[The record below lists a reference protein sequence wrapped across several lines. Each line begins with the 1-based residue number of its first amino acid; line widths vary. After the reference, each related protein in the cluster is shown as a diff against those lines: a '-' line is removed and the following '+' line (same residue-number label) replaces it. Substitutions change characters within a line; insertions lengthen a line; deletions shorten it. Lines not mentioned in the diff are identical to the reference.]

1 MAKRYIDKSIEEQQ
15 AERAAGFSRRLQNIA
30 DVGSDMYGKLSGI
43 ATGLAKEE
51 VFGIPGL
58 LGDLAEPAAAI
69 MNPVLYGSNPE
80 IRENLSEFQKD
91 FGAVGL
97 AKAAGVELSDEF
109 LDEKGELRPE
119 MVGRMLAPGALYLKG
134 AALIPELS
142 AGVQSLVRGLKDDGF
157 FPAGGPQPATVS
169 GPSSMTQAPDNAGPR
184 SSVLMSESL
193 GAGRSATGES
203 QDIADEIYDYVTG
216 MESPD
221 AISQLLGQG
230 AEEAATSFLQQAR
243 GSENLLD
250 VISPEVLT
258 TVQARLRDDTQA
270 AIADRL
276 GIDVENL
283 SFDTPVTVYRVGDIK
298 KGEIQSYSLD
308 PEIGKKELPGQRGGK
323 KQPTVEYKV
332 RAGDILAMPQ
342 ASARGIKNLEESEV
356 LIEGG
361 RAQPPVQFEKE
372 DMFVSPDNPGVVE
385 SGPPDFSGN
394 ALSGVSETGVYLPV
408 RAALMNIDIPEGGI
422 AANKLLE
429 KLRGQPRAGSELR
442 ATGFADYLKMKG
454 TDKLTKDEI
463 DLVYDG
469 MSPASVIRTIM
480 VNPYRYAGQ
489 AVSGTNPGYLG
500 MQRQIGAEDTELNY
514 GIIAFGDEKNVVNGK
529 ATQTVSGHR
538 YFDTVLP
545 STFGHVR
552 FSIQEMLDPA
562 TQQPIKVLLVEEI
575 QSDLVRA
582 FAAADRAKRS
592 VKSVDN
598 IKKDLVEQNP
608 DLANDDAALTLMAQ
622 TQHDEQLANAE
633 TAARRLLDNKVVYGP
648 GEKLADATLDVHPD
662 VAKYKAMQEKIN
674 LAENSDLIFTNP
686 IMQKIEGR
694 LERGLKT
701 TNLGYATSSEQI
713 AENLKFFLLNG
724 LHKAKTKE
732 EAASMLKNLAARGVD
747 IPPSSAVSKL
757 QAEANLNPQEILA
770 ERVKELSK
778 EIDDIRQ
785 TAKNDIN
792 RIQQSR
798 PVGIMGK
805 LKQKLSG
812 SIEDDL
818 VEKTKDLMV
827 DRMAFS
833 IKESKLNDAAKRVQR
848 KNKDKLMEARQK
860 NLDNE
865 PTYDFYDDFDPNDTS
880 TTTLFD
886 PRLIAPDARSQ
897 PSKKIRLNLNDDE
910 VLSSINEAEFDGDI
924 DDIARLLSTELKT
937 LEETDPIFRG
947 VSRLYDYDFA
957 KTNARAGVLER
968 LRSENAADY
977 MQLEHYKENMLN
989 KVADAKENAP
999 TPRDM
1004 VSQISK
1010 ILDDEQGVGDLFRR
1024 RYNLDNDTT
1033 AMDLAANPEMLADN
1047 MLDAEDYISRP
1058 AFETQ
1063 NDFIQFAMRAIASEA
1078 KKLEV
1083 DAVVVPSVEEMVM
1096 ARAQHGTVA
1105 EGRNGVKQIEDFKKG
1120 LAQEKEVRAAVQ
1132 KLGRMDKDKILT
1144 AEDVEALELSN
1155 MEDLNIERYGVPKT
1169 AGDFKAALEN
1179 SYINMGG
1186 GRVDHLRGHF
1196 QNYGES
1202 LNAALS
1208 NLQKQGFDVSE
1219 LEALNV
1225 RKRNEAAY
1233 TPLGEYARQGAPQL
1247 AKYRMIDLRE
1257 GNKGADVAKKVPSLY
1272 NKGGHV
1278 DIRGGIGAM
1287 ARSVM

>member
-15 AERAAGFSRRLQNIA
+15 AERADGFSRRLQNIA

-119 MVGRMLAPGALYLKG
+119 MVGRMLAPGALYTKG
-134 AALIPELS
+134 AALLPELS
-142 AGVQSLVRGLKDDGF
+142 AGVQSLVRGLKNDGF

-169 GPSSMTQAPDNAGPR
+169 GPSYMTQAPDAAGPR

-193 GAGRSATGES
+193 GAGRSVSDES
-203 QDIADEIYDYVTG
+203 QKTADEIYDYVVG

-221 AISQLLGQG
+221 AISQLLGQ
-230 AEEAATSFLQQAR
+230 EARESATSFLQQAR
-243 GSENLLD
+243 GSDKLLD
-250 VISPEVLT
+250 TVSPEILR

-270 AIADRL
+270 ALADHL
-276 GIDVENL
+276 GIDIENL

-298 KGEIQSYSLD
+298 KGEVQSYSLA

-342 ASARGIKNLEESEV
+342 ASARGIKNLGESEV

-361 RAQPPVQFEKE
+361 RAQTPVQFEKE
-372 DMFVSPDNPGVVE
+372 DMFVSPDNPAVVE
-385 SGPPDFSGN
+385 SGPPDFAGN

-442 ATGFADYLKMKG
+442 ATGFADFLKGKG
-454 TDKLTKDEI
+454 TEKLNRDQI

-469 MSPASVIRTIM
+469 LSPAPVIRTIM
-480 VNPYRYAGQ
+480 SEPYRYAGQ
-489 AVSGTNPGYLG
+489 DVSGTSFGYSG
-500 MQRQIGAEDTELNY
+500 MQRQIGAEETELNY
-514 GIIAFGDEKNVVNGK
+514 GVMLFGDEKNVVDGT
-529 ATQTVSGHR
+529 ATKTVEGHQ
-538 YFDTVLP
+538 YFDRYLP

-552 FSIQEMLDPA
+552 FSIQTILDPE
-562 TQQPIKVLLVEEI
+562 TRQPIKVMLVEEI

-582 FAAADRAKRS
+582 FAGADRARRS
-592 VKSVDN
+592 VKSVDR
-598 IKKDLVEQNP
+598 IKKDLVKENP
-608 DLANDDAALTLMAQ
+608 DLADDDAALTLMAESQ
-622 TQHDEQLANAE
+622 REQELANVDGVVS
-633 TAARRLLDNKVVYGP
+633 RLLDNKAVYGP
-648 GEKLADATLDVHPD
+648 GEKLADATLDIHPD
-662 VAKYKAMQEKIN
+662 VAKYKGMSDQVK
-674 LAENSDLIFTNP
+674 LAEDGDRILTNP
-686 IMQKIEGR
+686 VMVK
-694 LERGLKT
+694 LENT
-701 TNLGYATSSEQI
+701 IDLGFQDRVLDDAAHADSLRFILQNNIHQAKSE
-713 AENLKFFLLNG
+713 
-724 LHKAKTKE
+724 E
-732 EAASMLKNLAARGVD
+732 EATAILTSLHSRGVELPRP
-747 IPPSSAVSKL
+747 ISNNRAAEEVNLNPSEIAAERIKSLAKETERFRKKAEKKVVSRQESKPTGIMANIADKIMSPSIEQQL
-757 QAEANLNPQEILA
+757 TEDARVNMLDHITYLTKQAEA
-770 ERVKELSK
+770 
-778 EIDDIRQ
+778 
-785 TAKNDIN
+785 KN
-792 RIQQSR
+792 
-798 PVGIMGK
+798 
-805 LKQKLSG
+805 
-812 SIEDDL
+812 
-818 VEKTKDLMV
+818 
-827 DRMAFS
+827 
-833 IKESKLNDAAKRVQR
+833 AALRLYR
-848 KNKDKLMEARQK
+848 KHKDKLLEARQK
-860 NLDNE
+860 NLDGNE
-865 PTYDFYDDFDPNDTS
+865 TESFYDSPNLDS
-880 TTTLFD
+880 GRD
-886 PRLIAPDARSQ
+886 IKPDSSSLNNAQQVRKELTDDEIMSVIGEDAFAAEIEDAARIVGT
-897 PSKKIRLNLNDDE
+897 KMKVLNDSDRVFKGATE
-910 VLSSINEAEFDGDI
+910 RYNDFNYLKEMIAAEASNALTGRR
-924 DDIARLLSTELKT
+924 ALEL
-937 LEETDPIFRG
+937 
-947 VSRLYDYDFA
+947 A
-957 KTNARAGVLER
+957 Q
-968 LRSENAADY
+968 ADR
-977 MQLEHYKENMLN
+977 YKNSVIN

-999 TPRDM
+999 TPSDM
-1004 VSQISK
+1004 VRQISK

-1033 AMDLAANPEMLADN
+1033 AMDIAANPQILAEN

-1058 AFETQ
+1058 PFETQ
-1063 NDFIQFAMRAIASEA
+1063 NDFNQFAMRAIASEA

-1096 ARAQHGTVA
+1096 ARAEHGTVA
-1105 EGRNGVKQIEDFKKG
+1105 TGRNGVKQIEDFKKG
-1120 LAQEKEVRAAVQ
+1120 LVQEKQVKAAIQ
-1132 KLGRMDKDKILT
+1132 KLRSMDKDKVLT
-1144 AEDVEALELSN
+1144 TEDVEALGISD
-1155 MEDLNIERYGVPKT
+1155 MSDLNIARYGMPEKP
-1169 AGDFKAALEN
+1169 AEFIAALEN

-1208 NLQKQGFDVSE
+1208 NLKREGFDVTE
-1219 LEALNV
+1219 LEVLNA
-1225 RKRNEAAY
+1225 RKPFVAGY
-1233 TPLGEYARQGAPQL
+1233 TPLGEYAKQGAPEL

-1257 GNKGADVAKKVPSLY
+1257 GKKGADVAKKVPSLY

-1278 DIRGGIGAM
+1278 DVRGGIGAM

>member
-80 IRENLSEFQKD
+80 FRENLSEFQKD

-169 GPSSMTQAPDNAGPR
+169 GPSSMTQAPDSAGPR
-184 SSVLMSESL
+184 SMVLMSESL

-372 DMFVSPDNPGVVE
+372 DMFVSPENPAVVE
-385 SGPPDFSGN
+385 SGPSDQPMAG
-394 ALSGVSETGVYLPV
+394 LSETGVYLPV

-469 MSPASVIRTIM
+469 VSPAPVIRTVM
-480 VNPYRYAGQ
+480 TEPYRYAGQ
-489 AVSGTNPGYLG
+489 TVDGTNPGYLG

-538 YFDTVLP
+538 YFSSVLP

-562 TQQPIKVLLVEEI
+562 TQQPIKAMLVEEI

-592 VKSVDN
+592 VKSVNN
-598 IKKDLVEQNP
+598 IKKNLVEQNP

-633 TAARRLLDNKVVYGP
+633 TAAARLLDNKAVYGP

-662 VAKYKAMQEKIN
+662 VAKYKAMQERVN
-674 LAENSDLIFTNP
+674 LAENSDKIFTDPAMIKNENTLD
-686 IMQKIEGR
+686 IGFQDTLRDHEAE
-694 LERGLKT
+694 LE
-701 TNLGYATSSEQI
+701 I
-713 AENLKFFLLNG
+713 HKFILLNN
-724 LHKAKTKE
+724 LHLAKTE
-732 EAASMLKNLAARGVD
+732 AEAADILSKMNARGVSL
-747 IPPSSAVSKL
+747 PKHHRRAR
-757 QAEANLNPQEILA
+757 QQEEADLNPQEIAA
-770 ERVKELSK
+770 ERIKGVVE
-778 EIDDIRQ
+778 EITRFREKAIRILNNEKTSTTDSGIMSQ
-785 TAKNDIN
+785 
-792 RIQQSR
+792 
-798 PVGIMGK
+798 IMGK
-805 LKQKLSG
+805 FKSKITEDEIAKQ
-812 SIEDDL
+812 
-818 VEKTKDLMV
+818 TKEELANFLPFTTRGV
-827 DRMAFS
+827 
-833 IKESKLNDAAKRVQR
+833 AANKATLRIYK
-848 KNKDKLMEARQK
+848 KNKDKLFEARQK
-860 NLDNE
+860 DLEDN
-865 PTYDFYDDFDPNDTS
+865 PTTDIDLSGVGRNTFDSADGS
-880 TTTLFD
+880 DQVVRVRQTLT
-886 PRLIAPDARSQ
+886 
-897 PSKKIRLNLNDDE
+897 KDE
-910 VLSSINEAEFDGDI
+910 VLKAINKEDLEAEV
-924 DDIARLLSTELKT
+924 DDVARLIMTDMKILND
-937 LEETDPIFRG
+937 TDPVFKGAANR
-947 VSRLYDYDFA
+947 YTDFESL
-957 KTNARAGVLER
+957 KNYVRQ
-968 LRSENAADY
+968 DI
-977 MQLEHYKENMLN
+977 LN
-989 KVADAKENAP
+989 KLRMSEANRYFSAERNKEITLNRIAEAKENAP
-999 TPRDM
+999 TPQDM
-1004 VSQISK
+1004 VGQISK
-1010 ILDDEQGVGDLFRR
+1010 ILNDEQGIGDLFRR

-1033 AMDLAANPEMLADN
+1033 AMDLAANPQILAEN

-1063 NDFIQFAMRAIASEA
+1063 NDFTQFAMRAIASEA

-1083 DAVVVPSVEEMVM
+1083 DAVVVPSVEEMVT
-1096 ARAQHGTVA
+1096 ARAGHGAVTPARAV
-1105 EGRNGVKQIEDFKKG
+1105 EQIEAFKAG
-1120 LAQEKEVRAAVQ
+1120 LTQEKNIRSAIQ
-1132 KLGRMDKDKILT
+1132 KLSGGNIKRMDRDRVLT
-1144 AEDVEALELSN
+1144 DDEIKELQELGTTAF
-1155 MEDLNIERYGVPKT
+1155 EDLGYGIPKT
-1169 AGDFKAALEN
+1169 VGEAVDALN
-1179 SYINMGG
+1179 SLTIDMGG
-1186 GRVDHLRGHF
+1186 GNIKMLRGHF
-1196 QNYGES
+1196 QNYGDS
-1202 LNAALS
+1202 LEAALN
-1208 NLQKQGFDVSE
+1208 NLRKEGFDISE
-1219 LEALNV
+1219 LDAFNV
-1225 RKRNEAAY
+1225 RRRDGSSY
-1233 TPLGEYARQGAPQL
+1233 TPLGEYAKRGKPEL

-1278 DIRGGIGAM
+1278 DVRGGIGAM

>member
-157 FPAGGPQPATVS
+157 FPAGGPQPAPVS

-184 SSVLMSESL
+184 SSVFMSEVQ
-193 GAGRSATGES
+193 GTPTG
-203 QDIADEIYDYVTG
+203 
-216 MESPD
+216 
-221 AISQLLGQG
+221 
-230 AEEAATSFLQQAR
+230 
-243 GSENLLD
+243 GSKPL
-250 VISPEVLT
+250 
-258 TVQARLRDDTQA
+258 VQA
-270 AIADRL
+270 
-276 GIDVENL
+276 
-283 SFDTPVTVYRVGDIK
+283 
-298 KGEIQSYSLD
+298 
-308 PEIGKKELPGQRGGK
+308 
-323 KQPTVEYKV
+323 
-332 RAGDILAMPQ
+332 
-342 ASARGIKNLEESEV
+342 
-356 LIEGG
+356 
-361 RAQPPVQFEKE
+361 EKD

-442 ATGFADYLKMKG
+442 ATGFADFLKGKG
-454 TDKLTKDEI
+454 TDKLTRDQI

-469 MSPASVIRTIM
+469 LSPAPVIRTVM
-480 VNPYRYAGQ
+480 TEPYRYAGQ
-489 AVSGTNPGYLG
+489 TVDGTNPGYLG

-538 YFDTVLP
+538 YFDRVLP

-562 TQQPIKVLLVEEI
+562 TQQPIKVMLVEEI

-608 DLANDDAALTLMAQ
+608 DLANDDAALTLMAE
-622 TQHDEQLANAE
+622 TQHEQQLASAE
-633 TAARRLLDNKVVYGP
+633 TAAARLLDNKAVYGP

-674 LAENSDLIFTNP
+674 LAENSDKIFTDPAMIRNEKTLD
-686 IMQKIEGR
+686 IGFTDTLRDHEAE
-694 LERGLKT
+694 LE
-701 TNLGYATSSEQI
+701 I
-713 AENLKFFLLNG
+713 HKFILLNN
-724 LHKAKTKE
+724 LHLAKTE
-732 EAASMLKNLAARGVD
+732 AEAADILFKMNARGVSL
-747 IPPSSAVSKL
+747 PKHHRRAR
-757 QAEANLNPQEILA
+757 QQEEADLNPQEIAA
-770 ERVKELSK
+770 ERIKGVVE
-778 EIDDIRQ
+778 EITRFRDKAIKTLNPEKTSATDSGIMSQ
-785 TAKNDIN
+785 
-792 RIQQSR
+792 
-798 PVGIMGK
+798 IMGK
-805 LKQKLSG
+805 FKSKITEDEIAKQ
-812 SIEDDL
+812 
-818 VEKTKDLMV
+818 TKEELASFLPYTTRGV
-827 DRMAFS
+827 
-833 IKESKLNDAAKRVQR
+833 AANKATLRIYK
-848 KNKDKLMEARQK
+848 KNKDKIFEARQK
-860 NLDNE
+860 DLEDN
-865 PTYDFYDDFDPNDTS
+865 PTTDIDLSGVGRNTFDSADGS
-880 TTTLFD
+880 DQVVRVRQTLT
-886 PRLIAPDARSQ
+886 
-897 PSKKIRLNLNDDE
+897 KDE
-910 VLSSINEAEFDGDI
+910 VLKAINKEDLEAEV
-924 DDIARLLSTELKT
+924 DDVARLIMTDMQILND
-937 LEETDPIFRG
+937 TDPVFKGAANR
-947 VSRLYDYDFA
+947 YTDFESL
-957 KTNARAGVLER
+957 KNYVRQ
-968 LRSENAADY
+968 DI
-977 MQLEHYKENMLN
+977 LN
-989 KVADAKENAP
+989 KLRMGEANRYFAAERNKEITLNRIAEAKENAP
-999 TPRDM
+999 TPQDM
-1004 VSQISK
+1004 VGQISK
-1010 ILDDEQGVGDLFRR
+1010 ILNDEQGVGDLFRR

-1033 AMDLAANPEMLADN
+1033 AMDLAANPQILAEN

-1063 NDFIQFAMRAIASEA
+1063 NDFTQFAMRALASEA

-1083 DAVVVPSVEEMVM
+1083 DAVVVPSVEEMVT
-1096 ARAQHGTVA
+1096 ARATHGAVTPALAV
-1105 EGRNGVKQIEDFKKG
+1105 EQIEAFKTG
-1120 LAQEKEVRAAVQ
+1120 LTQEKKIRSAIQ
-1132 KLGRMDKDKILT
+1132 KVSGGNIKRMDRDRVLT
-1144 AEDVEALELSN
+1144 DDEIKELKELGTTAF
-1155 MEDLNIERYGVPKT
+1155 EDLGYGVPKT
-1169 AGDFKAALEN
+1169 AGEAVDALN
-1179 SYINMGG
+1179 SLTIDMGG
-1186 GRVDHLRGHF
+1186 GNIKMLRGHF
-1196 QNYGES
+1196 QNYGDS
-1202 LNAALS
+1202 LEAALN
-1208 NLQKQGFDVSE
+1208 NLRKEGFDISE
-1219 LEALNV
+1219 LDAFNV
-1225 RKRNEAAY
+1225 RRRDGSSY
-1233 TPLGEYARQGAPQL
+1233 TPLGEYAKRGKPEL

-1278 DIRGGIGAM
+1278 DVRGGIGAM